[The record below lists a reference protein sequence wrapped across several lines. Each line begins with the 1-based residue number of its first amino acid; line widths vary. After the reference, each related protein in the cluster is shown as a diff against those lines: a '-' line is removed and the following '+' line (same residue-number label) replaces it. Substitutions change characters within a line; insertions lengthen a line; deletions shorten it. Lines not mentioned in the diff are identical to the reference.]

1 MPKYY
6 FDIRKND
13 QVQVDHDGTSLPNDR
28 DAHKEAIRT
37 IAELAAREIPLDG
50 ALRLTVGVANEEHRL
65 LHRVHVTFEPGE

>member
-1 MPKYY
+1 MPRYY

-28 DAHKEAIRT
+28 DAHKAAIRT

-50 ALRLTVGVANEEHRL
+50 ALRLTVGVADEEHRL